1 MMDQNGNTHAY
12 STASFDIPPA
22 KKARLETAEPAAP
35 VEVTMPMDDMDD
47 IYNTPQACGSPQRDE
62 NPFPAPTS
70 EEQPP
75 CAVQPTFN
83 LPGLGMANV
92 IPTNSE
98 HVEEA
103 RAVPEQL
110 HMGQEEISNSYDLLL
125 TTELATQHATAT
137 ERELHEDLVGS
148 EDGLPV
154 DIQDGLPSSVLEK
167 SPLIPSMDVVR
178 DEMNLIRGGGANS
191 TEEAKAIAGQS
202 EGQGLKYKEIIDSK
216 IALQLGH
223 PQEATTAKSIPAGTG
238 LAERLPEAVDPPE
251 MARTTNSSTPTQSST
266 PARKS
271 PLIPSMEVVRD
282 ETNLIR
288 GSGANSTEEA
298 EAIAGQS
305 EGQGLKYKEIID
317 SKIALQLGHPQ
328 EATTAKS
335 IPAGTGL
342 AERLPEAADPPEMAR
357 TTNSSTPAQAST
369 PASNSLEHAILPVS
383 LNEDEKAELD
393 GHASSGQ
400 AEASQTSADPEFEL
414 DSSPVVSSFSDIS
427 SDSSSSDSDD
437 YEMLDPEE
445 QARRLMQEDGGSDE
459 EACKRGGN
467 AAGGGPLKTLNEKPD
482 EDVQRPNVVITPD
495 MKIEELGDV
504 ENLVENIVLIKAKT
518 SGEYRVLG
526 TGSVLCL
533 EDRTIIG
540 VVAETL
546 GRVQQPLY
554 SVRFTNAT
562 AIPEAGIAK
571 GTRIFYV
578 EQHSTYVFTQL
589 LKAFKGSDAS
599 NLHDEEVGDDE
610 LEFSDDEA
618 EAEHKRRLKMQRQA
632 KRGGPGVVRDGGSR
646 GSHRMGMN
654 RQSRP
659 DEVSISYDDVIDD
672 SHYDNDKNGNDEQL
686 YTPLARP
693 SNLHEMM
700 AQRRPPLEGRPP
712 RDGADRGIR
721 GGRGRGERGRGG
733 LVRGRG
739 YRGGMDDRGERRGSG
754 DGRKNVGRNDGG
766 SQHRREG
773 NGRRGGMQPQI
784 YHDPHSM
791 SPAQSIVVPPYP
803 PNSSAL
809 TPHAYQPQ
817 YAQQYSQTPPQ
828 SPFTSSPNF
837 LSQPY
842 PQQQATHQEYH
853 PYHQVYGQA
862 QQSPSQEPYGQNPN
876 PPPAAQ
882 NNNIP
887 AGAFVNPAFFG
898 SLHQQSPMHQQHT
911 AQQHWTSQP
920 ADARPQQGTYGN
932 GPGGMSPE
940 SDAAFRAAQDRINV
954 LRQLSQ
960 RSGPAP

>member
-1 MMDQNGNTHAY
+1 MDQNSNTHTY
-12 STASFDIPPA
+12 STAFFDIPPA
-22 KKARLETAEPAAP
+22 KKARLEVADPAAL
-35 VEVTMPMDDMDD
+35 VEVTTPMDDMDG
-47 IYNTPQACGSPQRDE
+47 IYNTPQACCSPQRDE
-62 NPFPAPTS
+62 KPSLAPTS
-70 EEQPP
+70 EEQTP

-103 RAVPEQL
+103 RALPEQA
-110 HMGQEEISNSYDLLL
+110 HMGQEERLEPQDLLL
-125 TTELATQHATAT
+125 TSEPATQHAMAT
-137 ERELHEDLVGS
+137 ERELHEDLVVSG
-148 EDGLPV
+148 DGLPV
-154 DIQDGLPSSVLEK
+154 DIRDNTHTTIPEE
-167 SPLIPSMDVVR
+167 SPVMPNMDVVR
-178 DEMNLIRGGGANS
+178 GETNLVKGGGANS
-191 TEEAKAIAGQS
+191 TEEAKAITEQS
-202 EGQGLKYKEIIDSK
+202 RGQGLRYVESNDSK
-216 IALQLGH
+216 VSLQSDH
-223 PQEATTAKSIPAGTG
+223 PQEATAAKPIPAGTDLAG
-238 LAERLPEAVDPPE
+238 RLAEAVNPPE
-251 MARTTNSSTPTQSST
+251 MAT
-266 PARKS
+266 
-271 PLIPSMEVVRD
+271 
-282 ETNLIR
+282 
-288 GSGANSTEEA
+288 
-298 EAIAGQS
+298 
-305 EGQGLKYKEIID
+305 
-317 SKIALQLGHPQ
+317 
-328 EATTAKS
+328 
-335 IPAGTGL
+335 
-342 AERLPEAADPPEMAR
+342 

-369 PASNSLEHAILPVS
+369 PASNPLENSVLPVS
-383 LNEDEKAELD
+383 LNEDEKAKLD

-414 DSSPVVSSFSDIS
+414 DSSPIVSSSSDIS

-445 QARRLMQEDGGSDE
+445 QARRLMQEDGGSDD
-459 EACKRGGN
+459 EAGKKGGN
-467 AAGGGPLKTLNEKPD
+467 AAGRGPLKTLNEKPD

-495 MKIEELGDV
+495 MKIEELGNV

-518 SGEYRVLG
+518 SGEYRVLE

-533 EDRTIIG
+533 EDRSIFG

-554 SVRFTNAT
+554 SVRFTNAI

-618 EAEHKRRLKMQRQA
+618 EAEHKRRLKMQKQA
-632 KRGGPGVVRDGGSR
+632 KRVGPGAVRDSGSR
-646 GSHRMGMN
+646 GSHRTGTN

-659 DEVSISYDDVIDD
+659 DEVSISYDDVVDG
-672 SHYDNDKNGNDEQL
+672 SHYNNDKTGNDDEL

-700 AQRRPPLEGRPP
+700 AQGGPLLEGRHP
-712 RDGADRGIR
+712 RDGADRGVR
-721 GGRGRGERGRGG
+721 GGRGRGERGLGG
-733 LVRGRG
+733 FVHGRG
-739 YRGGMDDRGERRGSG
+739 HRGGMDDRGERKGSG
-754 DGRKNVGRNDGG
+754 DGRKNVGRNDSG

-773 NGRRGGMQPQI
+773 NGRRGGMQPQSV

-803 PNSSAL
+803 PNSASL

-828 SPFTSSPNF
+828 PPYTPSPNF

-862 QQSPSQEPYGQNPN
+862 QQYPSQEPYGQKPN
-876 PPPAAQ
+876 PPPATQ
-882 NNNIP
+882 NNGIP

-911 AQQHWTSQP
+911 AQQHWMSQS
-920 ADARPQQGTYGN
+920 ADARPQQGTYSN
-932 GPGGMSPE
+932 GPGRMSPE